1 MSPQLIASRQTRV
14 FWENSSRGIAMNK
27 WYLEVRKLLRE
38 IHKKALDAQA
48 AWRTDDKSSA
58 ETIKGYLKDDY
69 RRLQT
74 LWNEYVE
81 GNVPSSLGRHIA
93 WGMAND
99 YEDILYQDLPA
110 LEETLDSYLD
120 DATEEK
126 GEDGFEHLLHPAVVE
141 SSLELFKS
149 GHYRD
154 AVLNS
159 IVAIFDLMRSRTGID
174 ADGSALVN
182 RAFSLTDP
190 YLVLSEIDTDSGQN
204 DQKGFIQLFSGSYQG
219 IRNPKAHSLNH
230 DLTDTKVAQ
239 YLVHASLLA
248 RRVTEAQQVK
258 TDARQEPAKRKPIRS

>member
-1 MSPQLIASRQTRV
+1 
-14 FWENSSRGIAMNK
+14 MNK

-48 AWRTDDKSSA
+48 AWSKDDKSAA
-58 ETIKGYLKDDY
+58 EIIKGYLKDDY
-69 RRLQT
+69 RRLQV
-74 LWNEYVE
+74 LWNEQVE
-81 GNVPSSLGRHIA
+81 GNIPSSLGRHIA

-99 YEDILYQDLPA
+99 FQDILYEDLPY
-110 LEETLDSYLD
+110 LEQTLDSYLD
-120 DATEEK
+120 DLIEKK
-126 GEDGFEHLLHPAVVE
+126 GEDGFEHLLHPAVVQ

-159 IVAIFDLMRSRTGID
+159 IVAIFDLIRSRTGID
-174 ADGSALVN
+174 ADGSALVT

-190 YLVLSEIDTDSGQN
+190 YLVLSEIDSDSGQN

-230 DLTDTKVAQ
+230 DLTETKAAQ

-248 RRVTEAQQVK
+248 RRVSEAQRVK
-258 TDARQEPAKRKPIRS
+258 TDAAPKPAKRKSTRS